1 MAFKTGFSDR
11 LDELRFPSPRSP
23 PVDAPFSSHTPLSPP
38 AGMMSAFSRPTTDVR
53 ANLQRRFTTDAGK
66 LSSWSFLNQQPT
78 PPAESMDLL
87 SSVSFPFACLQF
99 LLCSA
104 LCGVVGWWRYNR
116 IGLDEHEL

>member
-1 MAFKTGFSDR
+1 
-11 LDELRFPSPRSP
+11 
-23 PVDAPFSSHTPLSPP
+23 
-38 AGMMSAFSRPTTDVR
+38 MMSAFSRPTTDVR